1 MSDLMSALEKKL
13 KSLSTSKK
21 DSSKEE
27 TTKEETKKE
36 EKKSSRVVLRNSS
49 NYKKDN
55 ATTFYVYLSTER
67 MTQIMRKLDVENFLD
82 CMSAPEVADFIQ
94 TALEQFLKIEKEET
108 KAEKLDVTKLSSKEK
123 AKLFDEMILKM
134 QQ

>member
-27 TTKEETKKE
+27 TTKEETK

-55 ATTFYVYLSTER
+55 ATTFYVYFSVER
-67 MTQIMRKLDVENFLD
+67 MSRIMNKLDVENFLD
-82 CMSAPEVADFIQ
+82 CMSAPEVADFVQ